1 MKYIDEYR
9 DKRLVG
15 VLVDEIR
22 KTSRNP
28 FRIMEVCG
36 GHTVAIRKFGIP
48 ALLPPTVQL
57 LSGPGCP
64 VCVTER
70 SYIDKAIL
78 LARLPGTLITTY
90 GDLMRVPGSSSSLE
104 KEKANGAMIRMVY
117 SPLDSL
123 EIARQHP
130 DREIIFLGIGFET
143 TSPASAVTILRAK
156 REKLNNFHLL
166 SAHKI
171 MPPAMEMLIDHT
183 VQIDGYICPGHVS
196 TITGSGAYTSIVE
209 KYGLGCVITGFEP
222 TDLLQGILML
232 VKQFE
237 SKDPKVEIQYKRAV
251 RPEGN
256 KKALGYLDKAFELK
270 DDRWRGLGLV
280 PKSGFRLK
288 KEYREFEAESF
299 FEMNIP
305 ESKEEKACICG
316 EILKGLKRPPECR
329 LFGRAC
335 TPENP
340 VGACMVSPEGAC
352 QAYFRYGE

>member
-1 MKYIDEYR
+1 MKHIDEYR
-9 DKRLVG
+9 DRKLVRI
-15 VLVDEIR
+15 LVDEIR
-22 KTSRNP
+22 KASRNP

-48 ALLPPTVQL
+48 ALLPPTIQL

-64 VCVTER
+64 VCVTET
-70 SYIDKAIL
+70 SFIDKAII
-78 LARLPGTLITTY
+78 LARHPGTLITTY

-104 KEKANGAMIRMVY
+104 KEKANGASIRMVY

-123 EIARQHP
+123 EFARQHP
-130 DREIIFLGIGFET
+130 ARTVIFLGIGFET

-156 REKLNNFHLL
+156 REKLNNFRLL

-171 MPPAMEMLIDHT
+171 MPPAMEMLIDKT

-196 TITGSGAYTSIVE
+196 TITGSGIYSPIVQ

-232 VKQFE
+232 VRQFE

-256 KKALGYLDKAFELK
+256 KKALHYLDMVFELQ
-270 DDRWRGLGLV
+270 DERWRGLGPV
-280 PKSGFRLK
+280 PLSGFRLK
-288 KEYREFEAESF
+288 KEYEEFEAEAF
-299 FEMNIP
+299 CDLTVP
-305 ESKEEKACICG
+305 EAKDGKACICG
-316 EILKGLKRPPECR
+316 EILKGLKIPPQCR
-329 LFGRAC
+329 LFGKTC

-352 QAYFRYGE
+352 QAYFSYGE

>member
-9 DKRLVG
+9 DKKLVSA
-15 VLVDEIR
+15 LVDEIR
-22 KTSRNP
+22 LTSRSP

-48 ALLPPTVQL
+48 ALLPPTIRL

-64 VCVTER
+64 VCVTETA
-70 SYIDKAIL
+70 YIDQAIL
-78 LARLPGTLITTY
+78 IARQPGTLIATY

-104 KEKANGAMIRMVY
+104 KEKANGAEIRMVY
-117 SPLDSL
+117 SPLDAL

-130 DREIIFLGIGFET
+130 AEEVVFLGIGFET
-143 TSPASAVTILRAK
+143 TSPASAVAILRAK
-156 REKLNNFHLL
+156 KEKLKNFHFL
-166 SAHKI
+166 SAHKV
-171 MPPAMEMLIDHT
+171 MPPAMEILIDLT

-196 TITGSGAYTSIVE
+196 TITGSGIYAPIVE

-222 TDLLQGILML
+222 ADLLQGILML
-232 VKQFE
+232 VRQFE

-256 KKALGYLDKAFELK
+256 KKALHYLDAVFELK

-280 PKSGFRLK
+280 PGSGFRLK
-288 KEYREFEAESF
+288 EEYGEFEAESF
-299 FEMNIP
+299 FDLNVTETRDG
-305 ESKEEKACICG
+305 KACLCG
-316 EILKGLKRPPECR
+316 EILKGLRLPPECT
-329 LFGRAC
+329 LFGGTC

-352 QAYFRYGE
+352 QAYFNYGE